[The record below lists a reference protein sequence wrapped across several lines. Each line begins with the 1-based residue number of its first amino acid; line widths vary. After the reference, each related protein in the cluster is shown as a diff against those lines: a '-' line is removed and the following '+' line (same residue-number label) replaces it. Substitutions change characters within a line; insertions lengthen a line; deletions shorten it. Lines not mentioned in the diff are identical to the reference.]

1 MSQDGFVLILGCE
14 TGICEVTVNV
24 APLAEAT
31 IIEEFEVVSDN
42 EGDNGVSEAFLEH
55 DKATHASIA
64 ILEGMNLLEADVK
77 VENIFEGLALDS
89 VVFRE

>member
-31 IIEEFEVVSDN
+31 IIEKLEVVCDDK
-42 EGDNGVSEAFLEH
+42 GDDGVSEAFLE
-55 DKATHASIA
+55 DNEATNSPVA
-64 ILEGMNLLEADVK
+64 ILEWVNLLEANMK
-77 VENIFEGLALDS
+77 V
-89 VVFRE
+89 

>member
-1 MSQDGFVLILGCE
+1 MGQDGFILILGGE
-14 TGICEVTVNV
+14 TGICEVAINV
-24 APLAEAT
+24 TPLMKSA
-31 IIEEFEVVSDN
+31 IIEHLQIICDD
-42 EGDNGVSEAFLEH
+42 EGNDAICEAFFEH
-55 DKATHASIA
+55 DETAYTPVA